1 MLVHQE
7 IYIFEL
13 EQSFELVWVASVFHS
28 NPYIKIWM
36 PLKTSKKWHQLL
48 PLASAVQPVHTFIFV
63 HHVKLPASKFCW
75 ALVNGQLDIQ
85 PSDWW
90 TGEVPFYRKFYLV
103 KVLSFLSVQRSRLNT
118 QRGKWDLVTM
128 PEEKDLG
135 IRTKMSYGK
144 DLINVCNIL

>member
-13 EQSFELVWVASVFHS
+13 EQSFKLVWVASVFHS

-63 HHVKLPASKFCW
+63 HDVKFPACKFCLSIGKW
-75 ALVNGQLDIQ
+75 TVGNTAFGLVDRRSALLQ
-85 PSDWW
+85 
-90 TGEVPFYRKFYLV
+90 
-103 KVLSFLSVQRSRLNT
+103 KVLSLESS
-118 QRGKWDLVTM
+118 
-128 PEEKDLG
+128 
-135 IRTKMSYGK
+135 
-144 DLINVCNIL
+144 IL